1 MKKLNKTALKWTILA
16 IALLQMGGMGLSPS
30 LAAISADMPEVP
42 VSIVQTIT
50 SFPSFVMI
58 FVCIAAIKLSEKFG
72 KKRVLLFGEVS
83 ILAAGILGYLL
94 HSSIVELYIW
104 AALLGIGFGTIL
116 PTCSGILA
124 ENYDER
130 ERGGIMGIQS
140 VFTNIGAM
148 YLTYVGGALAVIKWN
163 LNYLVYLIALLPL
176 VMGILFIPADRGV
189 SGAQSAA
196 GETKKVRVG
205 DLSRATWV
213 YGAFT
218 FLFMI
223 CYGVH
228 SANIAFFVTEK
239 NLGTA
244 ATVGTIMALCTIGG
258 MAGGATFK
266 YVNKVFDTYTLGHA
280 HEGGEEDD
288 HEDVVAGGPGHHHLG
303 NALVRA
309 VVAVHQLD
317 HPADHALA
325 HEQQR
330 GRGHHHGLL
339 RRPHRRPDRHL
350 LLLPR
355 DDLHH
360 RPVLL
365 VHALP
370 LCVHRRRVRRPRRC
384 RGNHHQGD
392 ALQGQGQSQLS
403 KTPKNTALPSGSA

>member
-266 YVNKVFDTYTLGHA
+266 YVNKVFDTYTFSISYVLLILGFVLTIAANSLVMVLIGAVIVGMSISWTIPQTMLSLTNSNEVEATTMACSVGHI
-280 HEGGEEDD
+280 GGQI
-288 HEDVVAGGPGHHHLG
+288 GTFCSS
-303 NALVRA
+303 LVMTSITGLFSSSTTFRYVFTA
-309 VVAVHQLD
+309 VVCAV
-317 HPADHALA
+317 LA
-325 HEQQR
+325 VVEAVIIKAMR
-330 GRGHHHGLL
+330 
-339 RRPHRRPDRHL
+339 
-350 LLLPR
+350 
-355 DDLHH
+355 
-360 RPVLL
+360 
-365 VHALP
+365 
-370 LCVHRRRVRRPRRC
+370 
-384 RGNHHQGD
+384 
-392 ALQGQGQSQLS
+392 S
-403 KTPKNTALPSGSA
+403 KAKAKAKAN

>member
-1 MKKLNKTALKWTILA
+1 
-16 IALLQMGGMGLSPS
+16 
-30 LAAISADMPEVP
+30 
-42 VSIVQTIT
+42 
-50 SFPSFVMI
+50 MI

-244 ATVGTIMALCTIGG
+244 AHGR
-258 MAGGATFK
+258 
-266 YVNKVFDTYTLGHA
+266 
-280 HEGGEEDD
+280 
-288 HEDVVAGGPGHHHLG
+288 HHHD
-303 NALVRA
+303 R
-309 VVAVHQLD
+309 VH
-317 HPADHALA
+317 
-325 HEQQR
+325 
-330 GRGHHHGLL
+330 
-339 RRPHRRPDRHL
+339 HRRHGRRRHL
-350 LLLPR
+350 Q
-355 DDLHH
+355 
-360 RPVLL
+360 
-365 VHALP
+365 
-370 LCVHRRRVRRPRRC
+370 VRQ
-384 RGNHHQGD
+384 QGI
-392 ALQGQGQSQLS
+392 
-403 KTPKNTALPSGSA
+403 